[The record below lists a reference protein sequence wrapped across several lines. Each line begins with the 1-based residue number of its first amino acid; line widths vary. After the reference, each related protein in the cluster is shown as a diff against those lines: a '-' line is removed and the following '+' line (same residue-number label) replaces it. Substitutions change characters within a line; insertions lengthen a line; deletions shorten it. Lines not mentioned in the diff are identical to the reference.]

1 MENLSQDLQQIH
13 WEQEVLRR
21 YAEAQACQRTL
32 DHYVAE
38 KQRQQAL
45 DKHKRDAY
53 LQELYSN
60 RIEESYFKQFGTSH
74 R

>member
-1 MENLSQDLQQIH
+1 MRHDMQQIK

-21 YAEAQACQRTL
+21 QQEAQECQRTL
-32 DHYVAE
+32 DRYVAE
-38 KQRQQAL
+38 KQQEQVL
-45 DKHKRDAY
+45 DKCKRDAY

-60 RIEESYFKQFGTSH
+60 RIDDSYFKQFGTSH